1 MFNQS
6 TQSLIIF
13 TICTVLLLALFCT
26 FIVTII
32 YRYQQKQNV
41 YFKELEELKIK
52 HENDLL
58 KAQLEMQEYTFQNIS
73 REIHDNIGQKLSLA
87 KLYLNTI
94 PISMVHP
101 QPTQVNNSI
110 AIISEVINDLSDLA
124 RSMSSEMILNN
135 GLLKGIEFE
144 VTQLK
149 KSGIYDIDLNI
160 TGDAIFLDSNK
171 ELVLFRIIQES
182 LHNIMKHAEATKID
196 ICLNYDNKKLYLNI
210 KDNGKGFIK
219 DKKSEGS
226 GLINIRRRTTVLEG
240 DFLIDSGKGGTQLTI
255 TLPIKN
261 HKNA

>member
-41 YFKELEELKIK
+41 YFKELEELKVK

-94 PISMVHP
+94 PVSLGQNKTGQI
-101 QPTQVNNSI
+101 NNSI
-110 AIISEVINDLSDLA
+110 EIISEVINDLSDIA
-124 RSMSSEMILNN
+124 RSLSSEVILNN
-135 GLLKGIEFE
+135 GLIKGIEFE
-144 VTQLK
+144 VTQLQ
-149 KSGIYDIDLNI
+149 KSGIYDINLTI
-160 TGDAIFLDSNK
+160 TGNAVFLDFNK

-182 LHNIMKHAEATKID
+182 LHNIMKHAEATKIA
-196 ICLNYDNKKLYLNI
+196 IFLNYCSTHLSLNI
-210 KDNGKGFIK
+210 NDNGKGFIK

-240 DFLIDSGKGGTQLTI
+240 DFLINSGKGGTQLTI
-255 TLPIKN
+255 TLPINQTKN
-261 HKNA
+261 V